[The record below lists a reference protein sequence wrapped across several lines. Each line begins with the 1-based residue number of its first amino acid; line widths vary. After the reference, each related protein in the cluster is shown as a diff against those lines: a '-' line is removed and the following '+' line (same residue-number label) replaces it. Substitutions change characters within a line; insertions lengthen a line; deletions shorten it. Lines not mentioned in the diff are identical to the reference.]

1 MDVKEQILGIVRNQ
15 INELDDCLDSAK
27 LHFADT
33 CLSEEDWH
41 NRNDKKINCKMYQ
54 AQVEILE
61 KIERLIEDNII
72 PRPMGAVV

>member
-1 MDVKEQILGIVRNQ
+1 MDVKEQILGIVRTQ
-15 INELDDCLDSAK
+15 INEIDDQLDAAK

-41 NRNDKKINCKMYQ
+41 NRNEKKINCKMYQ

-61 KIERLIEDNII
+61 KVEMLIEHNII
-72 PRPMGAVV
+72 PRPMGAAV